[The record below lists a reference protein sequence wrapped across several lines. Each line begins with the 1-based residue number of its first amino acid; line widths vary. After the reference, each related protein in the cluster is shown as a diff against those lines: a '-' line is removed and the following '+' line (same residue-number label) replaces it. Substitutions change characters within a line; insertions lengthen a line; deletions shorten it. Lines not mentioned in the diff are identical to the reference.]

1 MLKKSLFV
9 LLTCA
14 ISSCHHDDDSNS
26 IENQIE
32 GKWDW
37 AESIGGNDGVIVH
50 SPEIDGYT
58 RQFNFIN
65 KKVILTINQT
75 DTIQNTS
82 YKIQNEESI
91 LYHENY
97 DVLTINYKFY
107 DSETNDE
114 IILPM
119 RYLIINIDNVS
130 LQIIE
135 DVYDGYDHSYKR

>member
-1 MLKKSLFV
+1 MLKKSIFV

-14 ISSCHHDDDSNS
+14 ILSCHHDDDSNS
-26 IENQIE
+26 IENQIK
-32 GKWDW
+32 GKWEW
-37 AESIGGNDGVIVH
+37 VESIGGNDGVTIH

-58 RQFNFIN
+58 RQFNFLN
-65 KKVILTINQT
+65 NKVILTFNQT

-82 YKIQNEESI
+82 YKVQKEESI

-97 DVLTINYKFY
+97 DVLTINYKFF

-119 RYLIINIDNVS
+119 RYLIINIDNSS
-130 LQIIE
+130 LRIIE
-135 DVYDGYDHSYKR
+135 DVYDGFDHSYKR